1 MPCSLSVIDRP
12 SRKNGLEISTWAQLL
27 ALCNR
32 HGPTLG
38 ACRSSAQMMQSANE
52 SSMKPSILVP
62 FDFSESAEAALKW
75 ASNLRA
81 STSSPPIEIV
91 HAIDL
96 RPLVVADP
104 PAVPTEDEIRGL
116 DRMLQ
121 ATAARLDIPARTRVI
136 VGPSPIGDAIV
147 DVAREEKV
155 DLIVM
160 GTHGKTGLRRLLL
173 GSVAENVIRYAE
185 CPVLVVREP
194 RAKAIGS

>member
-1 MPCSLSVIDRP
+1 
-12 SRKNGLEISTWAQLL
+12 
-27 ALCNR
+27 
-32 HGPTLG
+32 
-38 ACRSSAQMMQSANE
+38 
-52 SSMKPSILVP
+52 MKPSILVP

-75 ASNLRA
+75 ASDLRA